1 MTDGLL
7 QPGHSCW
14 KSSNPSME
22 TMYAATSRQPYKPR
36 HSFKQTQERR
46 WHWWCSLR
54 YSGPLELALGRVWA
68 RSRHWSFQVSS
79 GTLRNGGTWSPRAA
93 ARAALRCRKNCSY
106 RLVHS
111 RATHYLK
118 TGTICQ
124 DFVLLPFEL
133 GPEYF
138 LGESEVRRFIHQLWL
153 TNIWI
158 GHSLIRTIN
167 LCFHKMSLQKK
178 QRAWIF
184 NDWFLLNS

>member
-1 MTDGLL
+1 MRNKKIYVLSFETASLPYSTDFDASFILHGFGLYVYVNTFF
-7 QPGHSCW
+7 W
-14 KSSNPSME
+14 KKKGSPVLIFFSFKNYCVVSFWPSM
-22 TMYAATSRQPYKPR
+22 MPLA
-36 HSFKQTQERR
+36 
-46 WHWWCSLR
+46 SLWKF
-54 YSGPLELALGRVWA
+54 AL
-68 RSRHWSFQVSS
+68 
-79 GTLRNGGTWSPRAA
+79 RAA

-153 TNIWI
+153 TDIWI